1 VALVG
6 HESTYRHG
14 IPHTG
19 NLAVSGA
26 FVVPAFHCGPLKRSR
41 TMTTQDEIREQLAQ
55 AVAVLRPYSVTAN
68 ADPDDVR
75 AAITL
80 ALHCLERAQALASK
94 RP

>member
-1 VALVG
+1 
-6 HESTYRHG
+6 
-14 IPHTG
+14 
-19 NLAVSGA
+19 
-26 FVVPAFHCGPLKRSR
+26 
-41 TMTTQDEIREQLAQ
+41 
-55 AVAVLRPYSVTAN
+55 VAVLRPYSVTAN